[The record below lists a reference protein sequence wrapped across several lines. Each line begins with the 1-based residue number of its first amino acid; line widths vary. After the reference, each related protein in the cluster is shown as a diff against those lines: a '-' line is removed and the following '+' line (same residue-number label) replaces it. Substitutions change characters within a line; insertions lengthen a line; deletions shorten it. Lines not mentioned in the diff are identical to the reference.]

1 MWSRVLAPYARVAIS
16 RNLVQY
22 STAVD
27 VYSLRVSGYPGSE
40 FDFPA
45 AGAEGPLRRRRRR
58 NNQSLNVNERPRK
71 NDRDRIF
78 KGVVVK
84 DRELGKRISFVTYLD
99 SEITETNLFV
109 F

>member
-58 NNQSLNVNERPRK
+58 NNQSLRKRKREAEKERQR
-71 NDRDRIF
+71 
-78 KGVVVK
+78 
-84 DRELGKRISFVTYLD
+84 
-99 SEITETNLFV
+99 
-109 F
+109 

>member
-1 MWSRVLAPYARVAIS
+1 MSIHYAYLAILGRSSTFRLRAQRGRCAAGGVAII
-16 RNLVQY
+16 NHYV
-22 STAVD
+22 
-27 VYSLRVSGYPGSE
+27 
-40 FDFPA
+40 
-45 AGAEGPLRRRRRR
+45 
-58 NNQSLNVNERPRK
+58 NVNERPRK

-84 DRELGKRISFVTYLD
+84 DRELGKRISFFTYLD